1 MDDFLNFTQNLEFL
15 QRTTTYLTVIIE
27 ETHNC

>member
-1 MDDFLNFTQNLEFL
+1 MDGLLNCTQNLECL
-15 QRTTTYLTVIIE
+15 PRTTTYLTVIIE